1 MNNILVTGGGG
12 FLGKAIVEQLLKSGK
27 NVTSFSRGKYPE
39 LEAMGVAQI
48 QGDLSH
54 AESVSRAVNGMDAV
68 FHVAALAGVWG
79 PYEVYQQINVAGTE
93 NVIAACRAQG
103 NIPLVHTSS
112 PSVVFDEHDMEG
124 VDESVPYPATY
135 LTHYPATKA
144 LAEKA
149 VIRASKKGLPAIIL
163 RPHLIWGPGDNHL
176 IPRIIERA
184 NRLKRIGRR
193 DDLVDTIYVDNAAD
207 AHVLALK
214 KLVENPSL
222 SGNVYF
228 ISQDEPISKWELVDA
243 FLAAAGKPPV
253 KGHISANAAYVVG
266 WFLEQIYTLFRI
278 RSEPPM
284 TRFVAKELATSHW
297 FDISRVKQDL
307 GYSPRVSTK
316 EGLRRVA
323 DWLAQ
328 EK

>member
-54 AESVSRAVNGMDAV
+54 AESVSRAVSGMDAV

-79 PYEVYQQINVAGTE
+79 PYEVYHQINVAGTE

-228 ISQDEPISKWELVDA
+228 ISQDDPISKWELVDA

-253 KGHISANAAYVVG
+253 KGHISAKAAYGVG